1 MSSIM
6 SIGIAGM
13 RAAET
18 RFETAASSIARG
30 SVPPSEGEAAT
41 AAPVED
47 LATSMVALKLASYD
61 FKASA
66 KIVEVGRD
74 MMKSTLDI
82 LA

>member
-18 RFETAASSIARG
+18 RFETAASDVVRAG
-30 SVPPSEGEAAT
+30 MLPSEGAPAASET
-41 AAPVED
+41 D
-47 LATSMVALKLASYD
+47 LASSLVALTLASYD
-61 FKASA
+61 FKAA
-66 KIVEVGRD
+66 TKIVEVGRD
-74 MMKSTLDI
+74 MMKSTIDI

>member
-1 MSSIM
+1 
-6 SIGIAGM
+6 M

-18 RFETAASSIARG
+18 RFETAASNIVRG
-30 SVPPSEGEAAT
+30 GALPSAT
-41 AAPVED
+41 EPGAAPEDD
-47 LATSMVALKLASYD
+47 LASSMVALKLASYD

-74 MMKSTLDI
+74 MTQTVLDV

>member
-1 MSSIM
+1 M

-18 RFETAASSIARG
+18 RFQTAASNIVRG
-30 SVPPSEGEAAT
+30 SALPSEGTPEAA
-41 AAPVED
+41 APEDD
-47 LATSMVALKLASYD
+47 LASSMVALKLASYD

-66 KIVEVGRD
+66 KIVEVGRE
-74 MMKSTLDI
+74 MSRSVLDI

>member
-18 RFETAASSIARG
+18 RFETAASRIVRAG
-30 SVPPSEGEAAT
+30 VPPAEGAT
-41 AAPVED
+41 AAPEID
-47 LATSMVALKLASYD
+47 LGSEIVAMKLASYD
-61 FKASA
+61 FLASTR
-66 KIVEVGRD
+66 IIEVGRD
-74 MMKSTLDI
+74 MMKSAIDI